1 MTKLKGVN
9 LEIIRYANCWEDA
22 DILLSVCPD
31 NPRRIVS
38 VGSGGDNS
46 FALLTKNPKQ
56 IIVADI
62 SQVQLYLIELKK
74 IAIAN
79 LNHAEYLAFVGFTAD
94 TNRNKTYQQFRNQ
107 LSTAAANYWDKHIA
121 VINKGI
127 IHCGKFENYFR
138 LFRQIVLPL
147 SHRKS
152 TQQQLFTTKTP
163 EQQKEFFA
171 KHWQNPVWKALSGIF
186 FSRFVQGRLGRSP
199 RFLKY
204 AGKNIGQILK
214 HNIKQHIENPA
225 SAQNYFLHYII
236 TGNFT
241 IGLPF
246 YARAENYELIKQNL
260 HRLQLVNRPAE
271 DLISTEKDI
280 DFYNLSNIFEYMD
293 KTTFANFAHKLAQTA
308 QTNAVFAYWNL
319 FVHRELNTQN
329 EQITSTNHTIP
340 YNTPDKGFFYS
351 RFLVDKKC

>member
-1 MTKLKGVN
+1 MTELKGVN

-31 NPRRIVS
+31 NPKKILS

-46 FALLTKNPKQ
+46 FALLSKNPQQ

-62 SQVQLYLIELKK
+62 SQVQLYLIEIKK
-74 IAIAN
+74 VAIAN
-79 LNHAEYLAFVGFTAD
+79 LEHTDYLKFAGFTAD
-94 TNRNKTYQQFRNQ
+94 NNRNKIYQLFRNQ
-107 LSTAAANYWDKHIA
+107 LSTDAANYWDKHNTA
-121 VINKGI
+121 INNGI

-138 LFRQIVLPL
+138 LFRQLVLPL

-152 TQQQLFTTKTP
+152 TQEQLFATRTP
-163 EQQKEFFA
+163 QQQQDFYH
-171 KHWQNPVWKALSGIF
+171 KHWENPVWKALSGIF

-204 AGKNIGQILK
+204 AGKNIGQMLQ
-214 HNIKQHIENPA
+214 HNIKQHLENPA

-236 TGNFT
+236 TGSFT

-260 HRLQLVNRPAE
+260 HCLQLVNQPAE
-271 DLISTEKDI
+271 NLISIEKDI

-293 KTTFANFAHKLAQTA
+293 KTTFANFAHTLAQTA
-308 QTNAVFAYWNL
+308 HTNAVFAYWNL
-319 FVHRELNTQN
+319 FVNRELNT
-329 EQITSTNHTIP
+329 ESKQIISTHHTIP
-340 YNTPDKGFFYS
+340 NNTPDKGFFYS

>member
-1 MTKLKGVN
+1 MTKLEGIN

-31 NPRRIVS
+31 NPKKILS

-46 FALLTKNPKQ
+46 FALLSKNPEQ

-62 SQVQLYLIELKK
+62 SKVQLYLIELKK
-74 IAIAN
+74 VAIAN
-79 LNHAEYLAFVGFTAD
+79 LNHAEYLAFAGFTEATD
-94 TNRNKTYQQFRNQ
+94 RYKTYQLFRNQ
-107 LSTAAANYWDKHIA
+107 LSTDAANYWDKHLVA
-121 VINKGI
+121 INKGI

-147 SHRKS
+147 THRKS
-152 TQQQLFTTKTP
+152 TQEQLFVTRTP
-163 EQQKEFFA
+163 QQQQDFYR
-171 KHWQNPVWKALSGIF
+171 KHWQNPIWKTLSGIF

-204 AGKNIGQILK
+204 AGKNIGQMLQQ
-214 HNIKQHIENPA
+214 NIKQHIENPA

-246 YARAENYELIKQNL
+246 YARAENYEVIKQNL
-260 HRLQLVNRPAE
+260 HCLQLAHKPAE
-271 DLISTEKDI
+271 ELISTEKNI

-293 KTTFANFAHKLAQTA
+293 KTTFANFAQTLAQTA

-319 FVHRELNTQN
+319 FVNRELNTKN
-329 EQITSTNHTIP
+329 EQIISTNHTIP

-351 RFLVDKKC
+351 RFFVDKKC